1 MMRKLLVL
9 VIVALVGCPTT
20 TPVVDA
26 GVGEGEGDA
35 AEGEGDVSEG
45 EGEVGEGE
53 GDVGEGEGERP
64 PPYAISTKNQLAWKR
79 HIALEQ
85 DLSTALSLPANA
97 LCNELGLY
105 SCVRAVHTVPLGGN
119 DPFVK
124 SQYEPLPRPTVTTPI
139 AVDRV
144 VLSAC
149 MARATLDAT
158 ATPVVFSA
166 IDFSAAEVSEAN
178 ASTTLSSLSRR
189 LLQRDLTEA
198 ELTRALELR
207 VDDAG
212 AAVSPRDFAVLSCF
226 AVGTLTETLM
236 Y

>member
-1 MMRKLLVL
+1 MRHCLLL
-9 VIVALVGCPTT
+9 LLFVAVGCPTT
-20 TPVVDA
+20 PPIVDA
-26 GVGEGEGDA
+26 GTLDGEG
-35 AEGEGDVSEG
+35 
-45 EGEVGEGE
+45 
-53 GDVGEGEGERP
+53 GEGEGEPIVDAGP

-85 DLSTALSLPANA
+85 DLSAALSLPADA

-105 SCVRAVHTVPLGGN
+105 SCIRAVHTVPLGGN

-124 SQYEPLPRPTVTTPI
+124 SQYEPLATPMVTTPV
-139 AVDRV
+139 ALDRV

-149 MARATLDAT
+149 MARVELDRA
-158 ATPVVFSA
+158 ATPVVFVG
-166 IDFSAAEVSEAN
+166 IDFGAAEVIADN
-178 ASTTLSSLSRR
+178 ARTALSSLSER
-189 LLQRDLTEA
+189 LLQRPLTAA
-198 ELTRALELR
+198 EVERLLALR